1 MVFGNVFFMPHHD
14 IINPLSHPFWQQ
26 KGGAC
31 MEHVLSFL
39 VSVVASVVGYYIRKW
54 LDGHDK
60 GGN

>member
-1 MVFGNVFFMPHHD
+1 MDHF
-14 IINPLSHPFWQQ
+14 
-26 KGGAC
+26 
-31 MEHVLSFL
+31 LSFL